1 MYHILYPKNDE
12 HKIEGTNK
20 NWDFLRLYFILP
32 KMMKGKSKKNIKL
45 GISYYILYPQYDGK
59 KSKYNVLNIVKMIK
73 QIVNINISL
82 LSIHYL
88 KIIRYERYVHLYM
101 IFLDGEF
108 FPSNFCINI
117 TIYTNNCI

>member
-1 MYHILYPKNDE
+1 MYHILYPENDE

-59 KSKYNVLNIVKMIK
+59 KIEVQCIKYCQNDK
-73 QIVNINISL
+73 
-82 LSIHYL
+82 
-88 KIIRYERYVHLYM
+88 
-101 IFLDGEF
+101 
-108 FPSNFCINI
+108 
-117 TIYTNNCI
+117 TNS